1 MADERHA
8 FFNVTHALKSDHC
21 DQNGNIFGFVK
32 HCFSQK
38 NSIQCKHAQ
47 VRKTYTFLKVA
58 FLHCISLGNDEFNR
72 KCSSKNKSL
81 ELWEDYG
88 VLRCKLR
95 FFGLEL
101 GFGENV
107 RAISSC
113 SNRRRS
119 AIHPFSLSNSLD
131 DVDSRR

>member
-8 FFNVTHALKSDHC
+8 FFNVTHALKSDHY

-72 KCSSKNKSL
+72 KCLSKKKNRLNYAMKR
-81 ELWEDYG
+81 LWCFKVQIEIF
-88 VLRCKLR
+88 R
-95 FFGLEL
+95 L
-101 GFGENV
+101 GIGFW
-107 RAISSC
+107 
-113 SNRRRS
+113 
-119 AIHPFSLSNSLD
+119 
-131 DVDSRR
+131 